1 MIDLS
6 KNLATFMK
14 FSAVSEKSISMN
26 LSKAAEIHAKDPID
40 AVVIIRGGGSRRGLI
55 DLMNEKLARLIC
67 EFPVPVITGI
77 GHGDDKG
84 FVMDEVS
91 NINQDTP
98 SKVVAHI
105 ESRIRENTENVRIN
119 IERIN
124 EKADSIMTHAN
135 SSLNNL
141 SERMRDTP
149 LKILS
154 FERQKISNY
163 SEQISYGLKGQ
174 LKRTFDALQHL
185 VDSLRYES
193 SLKVAR
199 QDSFL
204 KNQVELLSDRSR
216 MHVEKSTT
224 LLREYQ
230 KIIEQFGPE
239 ALLKRGLVIARSKD
253 KKIVKTKKKA
263 KINNRLTLT
272 FQDGDVDVTI

>member
-1 MIDLS
+1 MENSGLCHFDYLES
-6 KNLATFMK
+6 SFEGSN
-14 FSAVSEKSISMN
+14 VEKSISMN

-239 ALLKRGLVIARSKD
+239 ALLKR
-253 KKIVKTKKKA
+253 
-263 KINNRLTLT
+263 
-272 FQDGDVDVTI
+272 

>member
-1 MIDLS
+1 MC
-6 KNLATFMK
+6 
-14 FSAVSEKSISMN
+14 
-26 LSKAAEIHAKDPID
+26 
-40 AVVIIRGGGSRRGLI
+40 IRDR
-55 DLMNEKLARLIC
+55 
-67 EFPVPVITGI
+67 
-77 GHGDDKG
+77 
-84 FVMDEVS
+84 
-91 NINQDTP
+91 
-98 SKVVAHI
+98 
-105 ESRIRENTENVRIN
+105 
-119 IERIN
+119 
-124 EKADSIMTHAN
+124 
-135 SSLNNL
+135 
-141 SERMRDTP
+141 RDTP
-149 LKILS
+149 LKIIS

>member
-1 MIDLS
+1 MENSGLCHFDYLES
-6 KNLATFMK
+6 SFEGSN
-14 FSAVSEKSISMN
+14 VEKSISMN

-263 KINNRLTLT
+263 KINLSL
-272 FQDGDVDVTI
+272 IHI